1 MNPISPIHESI
12 SKPDSG
18 SLLSRIHS
26 LCGFIRHYPLGTLGI
41 VILALIMIAAIFS
54 SPLAPADPLRQNLRA
69 RLSLPSASNILGT
82 DEFGRDILSRLIF
95 GARIS
100 LTIVVGANA
109 LAGVT
114 GVALGVVTGYYGG
127 VIDFLGMR
135 PLDVFLAFPG
145 ILLAIAIVAVIGP
158 GLVNITIAVALFSFP
173 VYARVARSVALSLR
187 EKDFVLAARSLG
199 ASDTRIILRHIL
211 PNSIGSLLVILCVQ
225 IADSL
230 LTASGLSFLGL
241 GAPPYVP
248 EWGSMLSSARPYMLL
263 HPHVILFPGFA
274 IALAVMAFNLI
285 GQMLTDFADP
295 FKRRR

>member
-1 MNPISPIHESI
+1 
-12 SKPDSG
+12 
-18 SLLSRIHS
+18 
-26 LCGFIRHYPLGTLGI
+26 
-41 VILALIMIAAIFS
+41 LALIVIAAIFS
-54 SPLAPADPLRQNLRA
+54 GQLAPEDPLQQDLRL
-69 RLSLPSASNILGT
+69 RLSLPSARNILGT

-100 LTIVVGANA
+100 LTIVVGANF

-158 GLVNITIAVALFSFP
+158 GLVNITSAVALFSFP

-187 EKDFVLAARSLG
+187 EKDFILAARSLG
-199 ASDTRIILRHIL
+199 ASDTRIITRHIL

-230 LTASGLSFLGL
+230 LTASSLSFLGL

-248 EWGSMLSSARPYMLL
+248 EWGSMLNSARPYMLL
-263 HPHVILFPGFA
+263 HPHVILFPGLA
-274 IALAVMAFNLI
+274 IAIAVMGFNLT